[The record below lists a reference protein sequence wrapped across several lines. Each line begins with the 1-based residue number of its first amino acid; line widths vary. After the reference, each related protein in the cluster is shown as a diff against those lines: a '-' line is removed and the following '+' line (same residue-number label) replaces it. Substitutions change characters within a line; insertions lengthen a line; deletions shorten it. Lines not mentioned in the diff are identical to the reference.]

1 MRKIVLIF
9 LMLFSS
15 HAYSQIQNTWMTGHL
30 SFGPFLKG
38 GVDFSSSSADTFSL
52 YRDMGF
58 YAINTMINDTSG
70 NLLFYSNG
78 IYMANS
84 NHDTLLNSTN
94 FNPGYA
100 TAVGNTFG
108 LNLTQSLLIFPFS
121 ENSEFYAVI
130 HCSANAF
137 MMVLFINY
145 NQSICHIALLI

>member
-1 MRKIVLIF
+1 
-9 LMLFSS
+9 
-15 HAYSQIQNTWMTGHL
+15 
-30 SFGPFLKG
+30 
-38 GVDFSSSSADTFSL
+38 
-52 YRDMGF
+52 
-58 YAINTMINDTSG
+58 MINDTSG

-130 HCSANAF
+130 HCSAERF
-137 MMVLFINY
+137 YDGTIYQLQPIHLSYSVVDITLD
-145 NQSICHIALLI
+145 QGLGGIC